1 MEIVEKLH
9 NSFLEEA
16 KRSPI
21 LLSDLANMEKYI
33 SESYT
38 GRSLIELLQNA
49 DDAGASKFE
58 IVEISSKVYGV
69 ANNGR
74 EFCENDLV
82 SLCRSGTSTKKRKT
96 NTIGYR
102 GIGFKSVVN
111 YAKAVHLY
119 SGHIA
124 TTFSRQLTKNLLPEA
139 NTVPLIRI
147 PHKFCGNAYDNSIN
161 DLLRD
166 RYSTVFVFETESDCL
181 LDEISMFDTSCM
193 LFLRNIREIHFTLST
208 KKITYMVKYTN
219 LNSLCDEIEFLGTQ
233 NNDRWIVCSDELK
246 SDVKLAFKYDGNRVI
261 PASPQESVIHSFMP
275 TNDKLNVPIKINGDF
290 STDPSRTKVI
300 YDTETENAI
309 EGCVDLTNNILK
321 NILAENYDRYGF
333 INILAQASLDPL
345 RAIKGNTISD
355 IYIEK
360 LIKKSKEQL
369 KKYAED
375 VKEIYYQPQG
385 ITNVDFEQICRINN
399 VYGIG
404 NDIDANI
411 RGILQFVKMIG
422 IRILPLEMMLD
433 AMKDYILSKE
443 SRIEVMYE
451 LIDRSRFGLDKAL
464 LTKFNNANVIT
475 FNTDVKKVINCDKN
489 DIIED
494 SFNAAVIEKVG
505 SVVYVEQF
513 YKVLGLKNIR
523 QQGYNKEISPSVIS
537 RNVGSIGTKSVVK
550 KWRTVEQNLGEI
562 LRSLDGVVNVIDVA
576 AQNVGYD
583 IETIMTDGT
592 HRYYEVKS
600 VDNMGNAF
608 TMTNNEFSAAVQ
620 YKDKYYLAI
629 VQQDESRIEVCF
641 ICDPI
646 STLNMTKRVTKWEWY
661 CSSYTGEFLE
671 CNIG

>member
-166 RYSTVFVFETESDCL
+166 RYSTVFVFETEVDCL

-193 LFLRNIREIHFTLST
+193 LFLRNIREIHFNLSS

-219 LNSLCDEIEFLGTQ
+219 LSSLCDEIEFLGTQ

-355 IYIEK
+355 FYIEK
-360 LIKKSKEQL
+360 LIKKAKEQL
-369 KKYAED
+369 QKYAED

-399 VYGIG
+399 IYGIG

-422 IRILPLEMMLD
+422 IRILPIEMMLD
-433 AMKDYILSKE
+433 AMKDCILSKE

-451 LIDRSRFGLDKAL
+451 LVDRSRFGLDKAL

-523 QQGYNKEISPSVIS
+523 QQGYNKEISPSIIS

-608 TMTNNEFSAAVQ
+608 TMTNNEFSSAVQ

>member
-33 SESYT
+33 SENYT

-433 AMKDYILSKE
+433 AMKDCILSKE

-494 SFNAAVIEKVG
+494 SFNAAVIEKVS

-523 QQGYNKEISPSVIS
+523 QQGYNKEISPSIIS

>member
-166 RYSTVFVFETESDCL
+166 RYSTVFVFETEGDCL

-193 LFLRNIREIHFTLST
+193 LFLRNIREIHFNLSS

-219 LNSLCDEIEFLGTQ
+219 LSSLCDEIEFLGTQ

-355 IYIEK
+355 FYIEK
-360 LIKKSKEQL
+360 LIKKAKEQL
-369 KKYAED
+369 QKYAED

-399 VYGIG
+399 IYGIG

-422 IRILPLEMMLD
+422 IRILPIEMMLD
-433 AMKDYILSKE
+433 AMKDCILSKE

-451 LIDRSRFGLDKAL
+451 LVDRSRFGLDKAL

-523 QQGYNKEISPSVIS
+523 QQGYNKEISPSIIS

-608 TMTNNEFSAAVQ
+608 TMTNNEFSSAVQ

>member
-433 AMKDYILSKE
+433 AMKDCILSKE

-641 ICDPI
+641 ICDSI

>member
-166 RYSTVFVFETESDCL
+166 RYSTVFIFETEDDCL

-193 LFLRNIREIHFTLST
+193 LFLRNIREIRFNLSA

-219 LNSLCDEIEFLGTQ
+219 INSLCDEIEFLGTQ
-233 NNDRWIVCSDELK
+233 NNDKWIVCSDELK
-246 SDVKLAFKYDGNRVI
+246 SDVKLAFKYDGDKVI

-275 TNDKLNVPIKINGDF
+275 TNDKLNIPIKINGDF
-290 STDPSRTKVI
+290 STDPSRTKII

-321 NILAENYDRYGF
+321 NTLSENYDRYGF
-333 INILAQASLDPL
+333 INILAQASLDSL

-360 LIKKSKEQL
+360 LIKKAKEQL

-385 ITNVDFEQICRINN
+385 ITNEDFEQICRINN

-422 IRILPLEMMLD
+422 IRILPLDMMLD
-433 AMKDYILSKE
+433 AMKYYILSKE

-451 LIDRSRFGLDKAL
+451 IIDRSRFGLDKAL

-475 FNTDVKKVINCDKN
+475 FDTDVKKIINCDEK

-494 SFNAAVIEKVG
+494 SFNEAVIEKVG

-523 QQGYNKEISPSVIS
+523 QQEYDKEISSPIIS

-608 TMTNNEFSAAVQ
+608 TMTNNEFSSAVQ

-646 STLNMTKRVTKWEWY
+646 NTLNMTKRVTKWEWY

>member
-166 RYSTVFVFETESDCL
+166 RYSTVFVFETEGDCL

-193 LFLRNIREIHFTLST
+193 LFLRNIREIHFNLSS

-219 LNSLCDEIEFLGTQ
+219 LSSLRDEIEFLGTQ

-321 NILAENYDRYGF
+321 NILADNYDRYGF

-355 IYIEK
+355 FYIEK
-360 LIKKSKEQL
+360 LIKKAKEQL
-369 KKYAED
+369 QKYAED

-399 VYGIG
+399 IYGIG

-422 IRILPLEMMLD
+422 IRILPIEMMLD
-433 AMKDYILSKE
+433 AMKDCILSKE

-451 LIDRSRFGLDKAL
+451 LVDRSRFGLDKAL

-523 QQGYNKEISPSVIS
+523 QQGYNKEISPSIIS

-608 TMTNNEFSAAVQ
+608 TMTNNEFSSAVQ

>member
-166 RYSTVFVFETESDCL
+166 RYSTVFVFETEGDCL

-193 LFLRNIREIHFTLST
+193 LFLRNIREIHFNLSS

-246 SDVKLAFKYDGNRVI
+246 RDVKLAFKYDGNRVI

-290 STDPSRTKVI
+290 STDPSRTNVI

-321 NILAENYDRYGF
+321 NILADNYDRYGF
-333 INILAQASLDPL
+333 VNILAQASLDPL

-360 LIKKSKEQL
+360 LIKKTKEQL
-369 KKYAED
+369 QKYAED
-375 VKEIYYQPQG
+375 MKEIYYQPQG

-404 NDIDANI
+404 NDIDANV

-433 AMKDYILSKE
+433 AMKDCILSKE

-451 LIDRSRFGLDKAL
+451 LVDRSRFGLDKAL
-464 LTKFNNANVIT
+464 LTKFNNAYVIT
-475 FNTDVKKVINCDKN
+475 FDTDVKKVINCDEN

-505 SVVYVEQF
+505 SVAYIEQF
-513 YKVLGLKNIR
+513 YKVLGLKNIC
-523 QQGYNKEISPSVIS
+523 QQGYNKEISPSIIS

-608 TMTNNEFSAAVQ
+608 TMTNNEFSSAVQ

-661 CSSYTGEFLE
+661 CSSYTGEFFE
-671 CNIG
+671 CNL

>member
-147 PHKFCGNAYDNSIN
+147 PHKFGGNAYDNSIN

-166 RYSTVFVFETESDCL
+166 RYSTVFVFETEGDCL

-193 LFLRNIREIHFTLST
+193 LFLRNIREIHFNLSS

-219 LNSLCDEIEFLGTQ
+219 LSSLCDEIEFLGTQ

-261 PASPQESVIHSFMP
+261 QASPQESVIHSFMP

-355 IYIEK
+355 FYIEK
-360 LIKKSKEQL
+360 LIKKAKEQL
-369 KKYAED
+369 QKYAED

-399 VYGIG
+399 IYGIG

-422 IRILPLEMMLD
+422 IRILPIEMMLD
-433 AMKDYILSKE
+433 AMKDCILSKE

-451 LIDRSRFGLDKAL
+451 LVDRSRFGLDKAL

-523 QQGYNKEISPSVIS
+523 QQGYNKEISPSIIS

-608 TMTNNEFSAAVQ
+608 TMTNNEFSSAVQ

>member
-119 SGHIA
+119 SGHIS

-166 RYSTVFVFETESDCL
+166 RYSTVFVFETEGDCL

-193 LFLRNIREIHFTLST
+193 LFLRNIREIHFNVSS

-219 LNSLCDEIEFLGTQ
+219 LSSLCDEIEFLGTQ

-355 IYIEK
+355 FYIEK
-360 LIKKSKEQL
+360 LIKKAKEQL
-369 KKYAED
+369 QKYAED

-399 VYGIG
+399 IYGIG

-422 IRILPLEMMLD
+422 IRILPIEMMLD
-433 AMKDYILSKE
+433 AMKDCILSKE

-451 LIDRSRFGLDKAL
+451 LVDRSRFGLDKAL

-523 QQGYNKEISPSVIS
+523 QQGYNKEISPSIIS

-608 TMTNNEFSAAVQ
+608 TMTNNEFSSAVQ

-629 VQQDESRIEVCF
+629 AQQDESRIEVCF

>member
-1 MEIVEKLH
+1 M
-9 NSFLEEA
+9 
-16 KRSPI
+16 
-21 LLSDLANMEKYI
+21 
-33 SESYT
+33 
-38 GRSLIELLQNA
+38 
-49 DDAGASKFE
+49 
-58 IVEISSKVYGV
+58 
-69 ANNGR
+69 
-74 EFCENDLV
+74 V

-166 RYSTVFVFETESDCL
+166 RYSTVFVFETEGDCL

-193 LFLRNIREIHFTLST
+193 LFLRNIREIHFNLSS

-246 SDVKLAFKYDGNRVI
+246 NDVKLAFKYDGNRVI

-321 NILAENYDRYGF
+321 NILADNYDRYGF

-360 LIKKSKEQL
+360 LIKKTKEQL
-369 KKYAED
+369 QKYAED
-375 VKEIYYQPQG
+375 MKEIYYQPQG

-404 NDIDANI
+404 NDIDANV

-433 AMKDYILSKE
+433 AMKDCILSKE

-451 LIDRSRFGLDKAL
+451 LVDRSRFGLDKAL
-464 LTKFNNANVIT
+464 LTKFNNAYVIT
-475 FNTDVKKVINCDKN
+475 FDTDVKKVINCDEN

-505 SVVYVEQF
+505 SVAYIEQF
-513 YKVLGLKNIR
+513 YKVLGLKNIC
-523 QQGYNKEISPSVIS
+523 QQGYNKEISPSIIS

-608 TMTNNEFSAAVQ
+608 TMTNNEFSSAVQ

-629 VQQDESRIEVCF
+629 VQQDENRIEVCF

-661 CSSYTGEFLE
+661 CSSYTGEFFE
-671 CNIG
+671 CNL

>member
-433 AMKDYILSKE
+433 AMKDCILSKE

-629 VQQDESRIEVCF
+629 VQQDESCIEVCF

>member
-124 TTFSRQLTKNLLPEA
+124 TTFSRQLTKNLLLEA

-166 RYSTVFVFETESDCL
+166 RYSTVFVFETEGDCL

-193 LFLRNIREIHFTLST
+193 LFLRNIREIHFNLSS

-219 LNSLCDEIEFLGTQ
+219 LSSLCDEIEFLGTQ

-355 IYIEK
+355 FYIEK
-360 LIKKSKEQL
+360 LIKKAKEQL
-369 KKYAED
+369 QKYAED

-399 VYGIG
+399 IYGIG

-422 IRILPLEMMLD
+422 IRILPIEMMLD
-433 AMKDYILSKE
+433 AMKDCILSKE

-451 LIDRSRFGLDKAL
+451 LVDRSRFGLDKAL

-523 QQGYNKEISPSVIS
+523 QQGYNKEISPSIIS

-608 TMTNNEFSAAVQ
+608 TMTNNEFSSAVQ

>member
-433 AMKDYILSKE
+433 AMKDCILSKE

-464 LTKFNNANVIT
+464 LIKFNNANVIT

>member
-166 RYSTVFVFETESDCL
+166 RYSTVFVFETEGDCL

-193 LFLRNIREIHFTLST
+193 LFLRNIREIHFNLSS

-321 NILAENYDRYGF
+321 NILADNYDRYGF

-360 LIKKSKEQL
+360 LIKKTKEQL
-369 KKYAED
+369 QKYAED
-375 VKEIYYQPQG
+375 MKEIYYQPQG

-404 NDIDANI
+404 NDIDANV

-433 AMKDYILSKE
+433 AMKDCILSKE

-451 LIDRSRFGLDKAL
+451 LVDRSRFGLDKAL
-464 LTKFNNANVIT
+464 LTKFNNAYVIT
-475 FNTDVKKVINCDKN
+475 FDTDVKKVINCDEN

-505 SVVYVEQF
+505 SVAYIEQF
-513 YKVLGLKNIR
+513 YKVLGLKNIC
-523 QQGYNKEISPSVIS
+523 QQGYNKEISPSIIS

-608 TMTNNEFSAAVQ
+608 TMTNNEFSSAVQ

-661 CSSYTGEFLE
+661 CSSYTGEFFE
-671 CNIG
+671 CNL

>member
-166 RYSTVFVFETESDCL
+166 RYSTVFVFETEGDCL

-193 LFLRNIREIHFTLST
+193 LFLRNIREIHFNLSS

-219 LNSLCDEIEFLGTQ
+219 LSSLCDEIEFLGTQ

-321 NILAENYDRYGF
+321 NILADNYDRYGF

-355 IYIEK
+355 FYIEK
-360 LIKKSKEQL
+360 LIKKAKEQL
-369 KKYAED
+369 QKYAED

-399 VYGIG
+399 IYGIG

-422 IRILPLEMMLD
+422 IRILPIEMMLD
-433 AMKDYILSKE
+433 AMKDCILSKE

-451 LIDRSRFGLDKAL
+451 LVDRSRFGLDKAL

-523 QQGYNKEISPSVIS
+523 QQGYNKEISPSIIS

-608 TMTNNEFSAAVQ
+608 TMTNNEFSSAVQ

>member
-166 RYSTVFVFETESDCL
+166 RYPTVFVFETESDCL

-193 LFLRNIREIHFTLST
+193 LFLRNIREIHFNLSS

-321 NILAENYDRYGF
+321 NILADNYDRYVF

-360 LIKKSKEQL
+360 LIKKTKEQL
-369 KKYAED
+369 QKYAED
-375 VKEIYYQPQG
+375 MKEIYYQPQG

-404 NDIDANI
+404 NDIDANV

-433 AMKDYILSKE
+433 AMKDCILSKE

-451 LIDRSRFGLDKAL
+451 LVDRSRFGLDKAL
-464 LTKFNNANVIT
+464 LTKFNNAYVIT
-475 FNTDVKKVINCDKN
+475 FDTDVKKVINCDEN

-505 SVVYVEQF
+505 SVAYIEQF
-513 YKVLGLKNIR
+513 YKVLGLKNIC
-523 QQGYNKEISPSVIS
+523 QQGYNKEISPSIIS
-537 RNVGSIGTKSVVK
+537 RNVGGIGTKSVVK

-608 TMTNNEFSAAVQ
+608 TMTNNEFSSAVQ

-629 VQQDESRIEVCF
+629 VQQDENRIEVCF

-661 CSSYTGEFLE
+661 CSSYTGEFFE
-671 CNIG
+671 CNL

>member
-166 RYSTVFVFETESDCL
+166 RYSTVFVFETEGDCL

-193 LFLRNIREIHFTLST
+193 LFLRNIREIHFNLSS

-246 SDVKLAFKYDGNRVI
+246 RDVKLAFKYDGNRVI

-321 NILAENYDRYGF
+321 NILADNYDRYGF
-333 INILAQASLDPL
+333 VNILAQASLDPL

-360 LIKKSKEQL
+360 LIKKTKEQL
-369 KKYAED
+369 QKYAED
-375 VKEIYYQPQG
+375 MKEIYYQPQG

-404 NDIDANI
+404 NDIDANV

-433 AMKDYILSKE
+433 AMKDCILSKE

-451 LIDRSRFGLDKAL
+451 LVDRSRFGLDKAL
-464 LTKFNNANVIT
+464 LTKFNNAYVIT
-475 FNTDVKKVINCDKN
+475 FDTDVKKVINCDEN

-505 SVVYVEQF
+505 SVAYIEQF
-513 YKVLGLKNIR
+513 YKVLGLKNIC
-523 QQGYNKEISPSVIS
+523 QQGYNKEISPSIIS

-608 TMTNNEFSAAVQ
+608 TMTNNEFSSAVQ

-661 CSSYTGEFLE
+661 CSSYTGEFFE
-671 CNIG
+671 CNL

>member
-166 RYSTVFVFETESDCL
+166 RYSTVFVFETEGDCL

-193 LFLRNIREIHFTLST
+193 LFLRNIREIHFNLSS

-219 LNSLCDEIEFLGTQ
+219 LSSLCDEIEFLGTQ

-246 SDVKLAFKYDGNRVI
+246 SDVKLAFKYDGYRVI

-355 IYIEK
+355 FYIEK
-360 LIKKSKEQL
+360 LIKKAKEQL
-369 KKYAED
+369 QKYAED

-399 VYGIG
+399 IYGIG

-422 IRILPLEMMLD
+422 IRILPIEMMLD
-433 AMKDYILSKE
+433 AMKDCILSKE

-451 LIDRSRFGLDKAL
+451 LVDRSRFGLDKAL

-523 QQGYNKEISPSVIS
+523 QQGYNKEISPSIIS

-608 TMTNNEFSAAVQ
+608 TMTNNEFSSAVQ

>member
-166 RYSTVFVFETESDCL
+166 RYSTVFVFETEGDCL

-193 LFLRNIREIHFTLST
+193 LFLRNIREIHFNLSS

-219 LNSLCDEIEFLGTQ
+219 LSSLCDEIEFLGTQ

-355 IYIEK
+355 FYIEK
-360 LIKKSKEQL
+360 LIKKAKEQL
-369 KKYAED
+369 QKYAED

-399 VYGIG
+399 IYGIG

-422 IRILPLEMMLD
+422 IRILPIEMMLD
-433 AMKDYILSKE
+433 AMKDCILSKE

-451 LIDRSRFGLDKAL
+451 LVDRSRFGLDKAL

-523 QQGYNKEISPSVIS
+523 QQGYNKEISPSIIS
-537 RNVGSIGTKSVVK
+537 RNVGIIGTKSVVK

-608 TMTNNEFSAAVQ
+608 TMTNNEFSSAVQ

>member
-166 RYSTVFVFETESDCL
+166 RYSTVFVFETEGDCL

-193 LFLRNIREIHFTLST
+193 LFLRNIREIHFNLSS

-219 LNSLCDEIEFLGTQ
+219 LSSLCDEIEFLGTQ

-345 RAIKGNTISD
+345 RAINGNTISD
-355 IYIEK
+355 FYIEK
-360 LIKKSKEQL
+360 LIKKAKEQL
-369 KKYAED
+369 QKYAED

-399 VYGIG
+399 IYGIG

-422 IRILPLEMMLD
+422 IRILPIEMMLD
-433 AMKDYILSKE
+433 AMKDCILSKE

-451 LIDRSRFGLDKAL
+451 LVDRSRFGLDKAL

-523 QQGYNKEISPSVIS
+523 QQGYNKEISPSIIS

-608 TMTNNEFSAAVQ
+608 TMTNNEFSSAVQ

>member
-1 MEIVEKLH
+1 
-9 NSFLEEA
+9 
-16 KRSPI
+16 
-21 LLSDLANMEKYI
+21 MEKYI

-166 RYSTVFVFETESDCL
+166 RYSTVFVFETEGDCL

-193 LFLRNIREIHFTLST
+193 LFLRNIREIHFNLSS

-219 LNSLCDEIEFLGTQ
+219 LSSLCDEIEFLGTQ

-355 IYIEK
+355 FYIEK
-360 LIKKSKEQL
+360 LIKKAKEQL
-369 KKYAED
+369 QKYAED

-399 VYGIG
+399 IYGIG

-422 IRILPLEMMLD
+422 IRILPIEMMLD
-433 AMKDYILSKE
+433 AMKDCILSKE

-451 LIDRSRFGLDKAL
+451 LVDRSRFGLDKAL

-523 QQGYNKEISPSVIS
+523 QQGYNKEISPSIIS

-608 TMTNNEFSAAVQ
+608 TMTNNEFSSAVQ

>member
-166 RYSTVFVFETESDCL
+166 RYSTVFVFETEGDCL

-193 LFLRNIREIHFTLST
+193 LFLRNIREIHFNLSS

-219 LNSLCDEIEFLGTQ
+219 LSSLCDEIEFLGTQ

-261 PASPQESVIHSFMP
+261 QASPQESVIHSFMP

-355 IYIEK
+355 FYIEK
-360 LIKKSKEQL
+360 LIKKAKEQL
-369 KKYAED
+369 QKYAED

-399 VYGIG
+399 IYGIG

-422 IRILPLEMMLD
+422 IRILPIEMMLD
-433 AMKDYILSKE
+433 AMKDCILSKE

-451 LIDRSRFGLDKAL
+451 LVDRSRFGLDKAL

-523 QQGYNKEISPSVIS
+523 QQGYNKEISPSIIS

-608 TMTNNEFSAAVQ
+608 TMTNNEFSSAVQ

>member
-9 NSFLEEA
+9 KSFLEEA

-166 RYSTVFVFETESDCL
+166 RYSTVFVFETEGDCL

-193 LFLRNIREIHFTLST
+193 LFLRNIREIHFNLSS

-219 LNSLCDEIEFLGTQ
+219 LSSLCDEIEFLGTQ

-261 PASPQESVIHSFMP
+261 PASPQESVIHSFLP

-345 RAIKGNTISD
+345 RAI
-355 IYIEK
+355 
-360 LIKKSKEQL
+360 
-369 KKYAED
+369 
-375 VKEIYYQPQG
+375 
-385 ITNVDFEQICRINN
+385 
-399 VYGIG
+399 
-404 NDIDANI
+404 
-411 RGILQFVKMIG
+411 
-422 IRILPLEMMLD
+422 
-433 AMKDYILSKE
+433 
-443 SRIEVMYE
+443 
-451 LIDRSRFGLDKAL
+451 
-464 LTKFNNANVIT
+464 
-475 FNTDVKKVINCDKN
+475 
-489 DIIED
+489 
-494 SFNAAVIEKVG
+494 
-505 SVVYVEQF
+505 
-513 YKVLGLKNIR
+513 
-523 QQGYNKEISPSVIS
+523 
-537 RNVGSIGTKSVVK
+537 
-550 KWRTVEQNLGEI
+550 
-562 LRSLDGVVNVIDVA
+562 
-576 AQNVGYD
+576 
-583 IETIMTDGT
+583 
-592 HRYYEVKS
+592 
-600 VDNMGNAF
+600 
-608 TMTNNEFSAAVQ
+608 
-620 YKDKYYLAI
+620 
-629 VQQDESRIEVCF
+629 
-641 ICDPI
+641 
-646 STLNMTKRVTKWEWY
+646 
-661 CSSYTGEFLE
+661 
-671 CNIG
+671 

>member
-16 KRSPI
+16 KKSPV

-49 DDAGASKFE
+49 DDAGASKFQ

-119 SGHIA
+119 SGNIA
-124 TTFSRQLTKNLLPEA
+124 TSFSRQLTKNLLPEVSA
-139 NTVPLIRI
+139 VPLIRI

-161 DLLRD
+161 NLLRD
-166 RYSTVFVFETESDCL
+166 RYSTVFVFETEDDCL

-193 LFLRNIREIHFTLST
+193 LFLRNIREIHFNLST
-208 KKITYMVKYTN
+208 RKITYMVKYTN
-219 LNSLCDEIEFLGTQ
+219 INSLCDEIEFLGTQ

-290 STDPSRTKVI
+290 STDPSRTKII

-360 LIKKSKEQL
+360 LIKMAKEQL

-433 AMKDYILSKE
+433 AMKDCILSKE

-451 LIDRSRFGLDKAL
+451 LVDRSRFGLDKAL

-475 FNTDVKKVINCDKN
+475 FNTDVKKVINCDEN
-489 DIIED
+489 DIIEE

-523 QQGYNKEISPSVIS
+523 QQGYDKEISPSIIS

-608 TMTNNEFSAAVQ
+608 TMTNNEFSSAVQ

-661 CSSYTGEFLE
+661 CSSYTGEFFE
-671 CNIG
+671 CNL

>member
-166 RYSTVFVFETESDCL
+166 RYSTVFIFETEDDCL

-193 LFLRNIREIHFTLST
+193 LFLRNIREIRFNLSA
-208 KKITYMVKYTN
+208 KKITYMVKYAN
-219 LNSLCDEIEFLGTQ
+219 INSLCDEIEFLGTQ
-233 NNDRWIVCSDELK
+233 NNDKWIVCSDELK
-246 SDVKLAFKYDGNRVI
+246 SDVKLAFKYDGDKVI

-290 STDPSRTKVI
+290 STDPSRTKII

-321 NILAENYDRYGF
+321 NTLSENYDRYGF

-360 LIKKSKEQL
+360 LIKKAKEQL

-385 ITNVDFEQICRINN
+385 ITNEDFEQICRINN

-422 IRILPLEMMLD
+422 IRILPLDMMLD
-433 AMKDYILSKE
+433 AMKYYILSKE

-451 LIDRSRFGLDKAL
+451 IIDRSRFGLDKAL
-464 LTKFNNANVIT
+464 LNKFNNANVIT
-475 FNTDVKKVINCDKN
+475 FDTDVKKIINCDEK

-494 SFNAAVIEKVG
+494 SFNEAVIEKVG

-523 QQGYNKEISPSVIS
+523 QQEYDKEISSPIIS

-608 TMTNNEFSAAVQ
+608 TMTNNEFSSAVQ

-646 STLNMTKRVTKWEWY
+646 NTLNMTKRVTKWEWY

>member
-290 STDPSRTKVI
+290 STEPSRTKVI

-433 AMKDYILSKE
+433 AMKDCILSKE

>member
-166 RYSTVFVFETESDCL
+166 RYSTVFETEGDCL

-193 LFLRNIREIHFTLST
+193 LFLRNIREIHFNLSS

-219 LNSLCDEIEFLGTQ
+219 LSSLCDEIEFLGTQ

-355 IYIEK
+355 FYIEK
-360 LIKKSKEQL
+360 LIKKAKEQL
-369 KKYAED
+369 QKYAED

-399 VYGIG
+399 IYGIG

-422 IRILPLEMMLD
+422 IRILPIEMMLD
-433 AMKDYILSKE
+433 AMKDCILSKE

-451 LIDRSRFGLDKAL
+451 LVDRSRFGLDKAL

-523 QQGYNKEISPSVIS
+523 QQGYNKEISPSIIS

-608 TMTNNEFSAAVQ
+608 TMTNNEFSSAVQ

>member
-433 AMKDYILSKE
+433 AMKDCILSKE

-523 QQGYNKEISPSVIS
+523 QQGYNKEISPSIIS

-620 YKDKYYLAI
+620 YKYKYYLAI

>member
-166 RYSTVFVFETESDCL
+166 RYSTVFIFETEDDCL

-193 LFLRNIREIHFTLST
+193 LFLRNIREIRFNLSA

-219 LNSLCDEIEFLGTQ
+219 INSLCDEIEFLGTQ
-233 NNDRWIVCSDELK
+233 NNDKWIVCSDELK
-246 SDVKLAFKYDGNRVI
+246 SDVKLAFKYDGDKVF

-290 STDPSRTKVI
+290 STDPSRTKII

-321 NILAENYDRYGF
+321 NTLSENYDRYGF

-360 LIKKSKEQL
+360 LIKKAKEQL

-385 ITNVDFEQICRINN
+385 ITNEDFEQICRINN

-422 IRILPLEMMLD
+422 IRILPLDMMLD
-433 AMKDYILSKE
+433 AMKYCILSKE

-451 LIDRSRFGLDKAL
+451 IIDRSRFGLDKAL

-475 FNTDVKKVINCDKN
+475 FDTDVKKIINCDEK
-489 DIIED
+489 DTIED

-523 QQGYNKEISPSVIS
+523 QQEYDKEISSPIIS

-608 TMTNNEFSAAVQ
+608 TMTNNEFSSAVQ

-646 STLNMTKRVTKWEWY
+646 NTLNMTKRVTKWEWY

>member
-166 RYSTVFVFETESDCL
+166 RYSTVFVFETEGDCL

-193 LFLRNIREIHFTLST
+193 LFLRNIREIHFNLSS
-208 KKITYMVKYTN
+208 KRITYMVKYTN

-246 SDVKLAFKYDGNRVI
+246 RDVKLAFKYDGNRVI

-321 NILAENYDRYGF
+321 NILADNYDRYGF
-333 INILAQASLDPL
+333 VNILAQASLDPL

-360 LIKKSKEQL
+360 LIKKTKEQL
-369 KKYAED
+369 QKYAED
-375 VKEIYYQPQG
+375 MKEIYYQPQG

-404 NDIDANI
+404 NDIDANV

-433 AMKDYILSKE
+433 AMKDCILSKE

-451 LIDRSRFGLDKAL
+451 LVDRSRFGLDKAL
-464 LTKFNNANVIT
+464 LTKFNNAYVIT
-475 FNTDVKKVINCDKN
+475 FDADVKKVINCDEN

-505 SVVYVEQF
+505 SVAYIEQF
-513 YKVLGLKNIR
+513 YKVLGLKNIC
-523 QQGYNKEISPSVIS
+523 QQGYNKEISPSIIS

-562 LRSLDGVVNVIDVA
+562 LRGLDGVVNVIDVA

-608 TMTNNEFSAAVQ
+608 TMTNNEFSSAVQ

-661 CSSYTGEFLE
+661 CSSYTGEFFE
-671 CNIG
+671 CNL

>member
-166 RYSTVFVFETESDCL
+166 RYSTVFVFETEGDCL

-193 LFLRNIREIHFTLST
+193 LFLRNIREIHFNLSS

-219 LNSLCDEIEFLGTQ
+219 LSSLCDEIEFLGTQ

-355 IYIEK
+355 FYIEK
-360 LIKKSKEQL
+360 LIKKAKEQL
-369 KKYAED
+369 QKYAED

-399 VYGIG
+399 IYGIG

-422 IRILPLEMMLD
+422 IRILPIEMMLD
-433 AMKDYILSKE
+433 AMKDCILSKE

-451 LIDRSRFGLDKAL
+451 LVDRSRFGLDKAL

-494 SFNAAVIEKVG
+494 SFDAAVIEKVG

-523 QQGYNKEISPSVIS
+523 QQGYNKEISPSIIS
-537 RNVGSIGTKSVVK
+537 SNVGSIGTKSVVK

-608 TMTNNEFSAAVQ
+608 TMTNNEFSSAVQ

>member
-82 SLCRSGTSTKKRKT
+82 SLCRSGNSTKKRKT

-433 AMKDYILSKE
+433 AMKDCILSKE

>member
-166 RYSTVFVFETESDCL
+166 RYSTVFVFETEGDCL

-193 LFLRNIREIHFTLST
+193 LFLRNIREIHFNLSS

-219 LNSLCDEIEFLGTQ
+219 LSSLCDEIEFLGTQ

-355 IYIEK
+355 FYIEK
-360 LIKKSKEQL
+360 LIKKAKEQL
-369 KKYAED
+369 QKYAED

-399 VYGIG
+399 IYGIG

-422 IRILPLEMMLD
+422 IRILPIEMMLD
-433 AMKDYILSKE
+433 AMKDCILSKE

-451 LIDRSRFGLDKAL
+451 LVDRSRFGLDKAL

-523 QQGYNKEISPSVIS
+523 QQGYNKEISTSIIS

-608 TMTNNEFSAAVQ
+608 TMTNNEFSSAVQ

>member
-96 NTIGYR
+96 NTIVYR

-433 AMKDYILSKE
+433 AMKDCILSKE

>member
-102 GIGFKSVVN
+102 GIGFKSIVN

-166 RYSTVFVFETESDCL
+166 RYSTVFVFETEGDCL

-246 SDVKLAFKYDGNRVI
+246 SDVKIAFKYDGNRVI
-261 PASPQESVIHSFMP
+261 TASPQESVIHSFMP

-433 AMKDYILSKE
+433 AMKDCILSKE

-451 LIDRSRFGLDKAL
+451 LVDRSRFGLDKAL

-523 QQGYNKEISPSVIS
+523 QQGYNKEISPSIIS

-608 TMTNNEFSAAVQ
+608 TMTNNEFSSAVQ

>member
-219 LNSLCDEIEFLGTQ
+219 LNSLCDEIEYLGTQ

-433 AMKDYILSKE
+433 AMKDCILSKE

>member
-166 RYSTVFVFETESDCL
+166 RYSTVFVFETEGDCL

-193 LFLRNIREIHFTLST
+193 LFLRNIREIHFNLSS

-219 LNSLCDEIEFLGTQ
+219 LSSLCDEIEFLGTQ

-355 IYIEK
+355 FYIEK
-360 LIKKSKEQL
+360 LIKKAKEQL
-369 KKYAED
+369 QKYAED

-399 VYGIG
+399 IYGIG

-422 IRILPLEMMLD
+422 IRILPIGMMLD
-433 AMKDYILSKE
+433 AMKDCILSKE

-451 LIDRSRFGLDKAL
+451 LVDRSRFGLDKAL

-523 QQGYNKEISPSVIS
+523 QQGYNKEISPSIIS

-608 TMTNNEFSAAVQ
+608 TMTNNEFSSAVQ

>member
-433 AMKDYILSKE
+433 AMKDCILSKE